1 MVKQF
6 KIKQKLWIYIL
17 TSALLIILCA
27 STIVNLLAIFNVG
40 NMRSQYLPLD
50 IVASIVM
57 VLVAGILTYFVFFS
71 RYVVTEQG
79 ITRYIGFLK
88 EDVKYEDIYLM
99 RVNSEKT
106 LLLIYVKADN
116 EASAQIKDES
126 SSLSANLVQIFIQQ
140 SQMDEFINAVKANAK
155 DLAFEILPSEGK

>member
-1 MVKQF
+1 
-6 KIKQKLWIYIL
+6 
-17 TSALLIILCA
+17 
-27 STIVNLLAIFNVG
+27 
-40 NMRSQYLPLD
+40 MRSQYLPLD